1 MPELHGQRGMWNLCE
16 YFNRDYLFLLKRL
29 MMMSIRAK
37 VSLPLRFIDDDLYSD
52 RVELLLLI
60 HVSCGENMS
69 SCLNIVP
76 PILCNTNSVF
86 RL

>member
-1 MPELHGQRGMWNLCE
+1 MCEQVPELHGQRGMWNLCE

-37 VSLPLRFIDDDLYSD
+37 VSLPLRFIDDDLYSN

-60 HVSCGENMS
+60 HVSCGENMVEFVS
-69 SCLNIVP
+69 EYFASHFVQH
-76 PILCNTNSVF
+76 
-86 RL
+86 